1 MSLRCFSMLA
11 WLLAAGCEAGAEVGP
26 PFTPA
31 LDAPRTAE
39 LAVPLADGSLLV
51 DDGAGLTIVRDA
63 GAPRRIGASG
73 ELGTLLAYVWVDGS
87 TLVAGSAGT
96 FVVES
101 GPDAGLFRAPVEEG
115 IGDETI
121 VALAATRRPDRA
133 SDVWIATDAALYL
146 FRDET
151 VLPIEIDGQPVAG
164 AALAP
169 HVVPVDA
176 AGSAAVWVGTE
187 EGLYRVSV
195 RPDAPSFTALRMT
208 QPEGARSLG
217 TDRRGTL
224 WIVSETGLSA
234 LDLGLRSQAFALDGA
249 PSRVLASRDS
259 DDVWIE
265 TERGFVLERDRV
277 FRAAAVPLDELL
289 LGPGGAT
296 YARRGEAVSALFARH
311 PIALEG
317 LYDGPILEPTRVEL
331 RLAATE
337 HLISVRAWAG
347 PTELPVTPG
356 SGTVGPSFLIEPGPV
371 PVGAHPLRVEADYD
385 DGTLRAELTR
395 PIEITTQATWTNDIE
410 PLYARHCADCHGEAG
425 PSPTRLDTLDAWRTL
440 SGRIVENVETGRMPL
455 GRPALSSAEIA
466 RIQAWSSGG
475 FPE

>member
-1 MSLRCFSMLA
+1 MSLRCFWTLA
-11 WLLAAGCEAGAEVGP
+11 WLLGAGCEAGTEVGP

-51 DDGAGLTIVRDA
+51 DDGVDLAIIRGE
-63 GAPRRIGASG
+63 GAPRSIGDAG
-73 ELGTLLAYVWVDGS
+73 ELGALRAYVWVDGS

-101 GPDAGLFRAPVEEG
+101 GTDPGLFRAPIEDG
-115 IGDETI
+115 IGGETI
-121 VALAATRRPDRA
+121 VALATTRRPDHA
-133 SDVWIATDAALYL
+133 SDVWVATDAALYL

-151 VLPIEIDGQPVAG
+151 LVPIELDGGPVVG

-169 HVVPVDA
+169 YVVPVDA
-176 AGSAAVWVGTE
+176 AGSAAVWVGTS
-187 EGLYRVSV
+187 EGLYRLSV
-195 RPDAPSFTALRMT
+195 RPDAASFTALRMT
-208 QPEGARSLG
+208 QPEAARSIG
-217 TDRRGTL
+217 TDQSGTL
-224 WIVSETGLSA
+224 WIAGDAGLSA
-234 LDLGLRSQAFALDGA
+234 LDLGLRFQAFAVDGR
-249 PSRVLASRDS
+249 PVRVLASSDS

-277 FRAAAVPLDELL
+277 FRAASVALDGLL

-296 YARRGEAVSALFARH
+296 YARRGAAVSALFARH

-331 RLAATE
+331 RLPAIE
-337 HLISVRAWAG
+337 HLVAVRAWAG
-347 PTELPVTPG
+347 NTELPVTPG
-356 SGTVGPSFLIEPGPV
+356 SGATGPSFLIEPGPV
-371 PVGAHPLRVEADYD
+371 PVGPHPLRVEADYD
-385 DGTLRAELTR
+385 DGTLRAELRR

-440 SGRIVENVETGRMPL
+440 AERIVENVETGRMPL
-455 GRPALSSAEIA
+455 GRPALSSAEVA